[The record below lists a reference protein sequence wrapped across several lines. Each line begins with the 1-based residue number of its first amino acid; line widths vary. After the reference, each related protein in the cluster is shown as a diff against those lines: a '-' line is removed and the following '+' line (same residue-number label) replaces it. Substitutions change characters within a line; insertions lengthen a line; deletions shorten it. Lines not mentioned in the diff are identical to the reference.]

1 MSRKTLPD
9 SSATTPHLH
18 SPALDETTNH
28 QARQACFADSPV
40 TAATI
45 RPGYAHASTI
55 TAPPQVVWKK
65 LARMIAAPGRARM
78 RLYDVHSGKFSD
90 TGRLTDSV
98 PTRPAAVY
106 IYTKDRTRLLVLDF
120 DATRHSAD
128 QVTADLDAAAAW
140 ITSCGGVVVTDTSST
155 GGRHLLC
162 PLAIGT
168 SASSDEIG
176 SLVRL
181 LAARLPTLDITP
193 NTNPA
198 TGCISV
204 PGSPDKHGGYRQ
216 LDGSLDD
223 AVEAFTTR
231 SAPDLLPRLYMLLG
245 ALKPT
250 PDPGPAEPVDLDVT
264 DYLEG
269 SGDDARLAPTYCRT
283 TPIPADVADF
293 ASYGT
298 LSPTR
303 PTWQSNHEARMSVV
317 VSAIARGYSLND
329 LRNHMAPGG
338 SWHDGLGM
346 AYARY
351 KLRADL
357 ALSKD
362 YTKALTWYVTN
373 VAKSSPP
380 RHKENL
386 RTPGGTVRGHR
397 GPKNLRQ
404 WLANALA
411 WADAEY
417 AGQRCRWTVHAVL
430 QALAFYAHVA
440 GEERA
445 GAWLVGVGGRTLSV
459 ATGLLS
465 EDTVWRVLADL
476 RERPGAPLV
485 LARRAIGTEADVYA
499 LTMQNRVTTDPV
511 RAERVR
517 VEAVHEAWSVLGHHL
532 RRMYE
537 LVAYH
542 GITRKADLYAAAAV
556 PRATGDTMV
565 TDLEIAG
572 LLTKSGWGTVATG
585 PVTLDDVAEHQHL
598 EQTRQQRIQRHRA
611 ERAAWREWLQER
623 EHQRVSAPHD
633 AAELPAVAPASR
645 GVDDACE
652 HATWLDA
659 VMATGPPPR
668 DEIDHER
675 DVIDML
681 AELLGARLIPAR

>member
-1 MSRKTLPD
+1 MTTATLRPD
-9 SSATTPHLH
+9 
-18 SPALDETTNH
+18 
-28 QARQACFADSPV
+28 
-40 TAATI
+40 
-45 RPGYAHASTI
+45 HAPPSTI
-55 TAPPQVVWKK
+55 NAPPQVVWKK
-65 LARMIAAPGRARM
+65 LARTIAAPGRAHM
-78 RLYDVHSGKFSD
+78 RLYDAHTGKFSD
-90 TGRLTDSV
+90 TGRLTDSL

-128 QVTADLDAAAAW
+128 QVNADLAAAAAW
-140 ITSCGGVVVTDTSST
+140 ITTCGGVVVTDTSST

-168 SASSDEIG
+168 SASRDEIS

-204 PGSPDKHGGYRQ
+204 PGSPDKHGGHRQ

-231 SAPDLLPRLYMLLG
+231 STPDLLPRLYMLLG

-250 PDPGPAEPVDLDVT
+250 PHSDTTTAAPVEVDVT

-269 SGDDARLAPTYCRT
+269 SGDDAHLAPAYCRT
-283 TPIPADVADF
+283 TPIPTDVADF
-293 ASYGT
+293 AAHGA
-298 LSPTR
+298 LSPNR
-303 PTWQSNHEARMSVV
+303 PTWKSNHEARMSVV
-317 VSAIARGYSLND
+317 VSVIARGYSLND
-329 LRNHMAPGG
+329 LRSRMAPGG
-338 SWHDGLGM
+338 CWHNGLGM
-346 AYARY
+346 AYSRY
-351 KLRADL
+351 KFRADL

-373 VAKSSPP
+373 VVKSSPP
-380 RHKENL
+380 RHKDNL

-417 AGQRCRWTVHAVL
+417 AGKRCRWTVHAVL
-430 QALAFYAHVA
+430 QALAFYAHV
-440 GEERA
+440 GVEERA
-445 GAWLVGVGGRTLSV
+445 GAWLVGVGGRTLSI

-476 RERPGAPLV
+476 RDRPGAPLV
-485 LARRAIGTEADVYA
+485 LARRAVGTEADVYA
-499 LTMQNRVTTDPV
+499 LTMHNRVTTDPV
-511 RAERVR
+511 GAQRVR
-517 VEAVHEAWSVLGHHL
+517 VEPVHEAWSVLGHHL
-532 RRMYE
+532 RRIYE

-572 LLTKSGWGTVATG
+572 LLTKSGWGTVARG
-585 PVTLDDVAEHQHL
+585 PVTLDDVAEQQHL
-598 EQTRQQRIQRHRA
+598 EQTRQERIQRHRA
-611 ERAAWREWLQER
+611 ERAAWQHWLDQR
-623 EHQRVSAPHD
+623 EHQRTSSPQD
-633 AAELPAVAPASR
+633 AAEIPTIAPA
-645 GVDDACE
+645 GVGTDDASE
-652 HATWLDA
+652 HATWLNA

-668 DEIDHER
+668 DDIDHEH

-681 AELLGARLIPAR
+681 TELLGARLVPTR